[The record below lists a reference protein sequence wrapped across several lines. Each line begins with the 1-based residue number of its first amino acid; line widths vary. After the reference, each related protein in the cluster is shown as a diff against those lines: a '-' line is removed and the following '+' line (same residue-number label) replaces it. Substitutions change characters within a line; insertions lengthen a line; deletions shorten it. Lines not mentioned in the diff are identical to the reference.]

1 MTTLRALQLPK
12 FVNEDTYLVNADCKH
27 VLKAMQ
33 DKSVALIIVDPPYG
47 GHTHN
52 QQSWDVAWSDKE
64 WEEIILEVYRVLI
77 PGGHMIVFSSGKS
90 TLDINM
96 SIVNAYRTLFSKKP
110 SYYPMVWVHNSQD
123 SGRVHQHI
131 PRSQFESMHVY
142 YREGEGKLMDK
153 AGTFSKSYA
162 YDQHVG
168 RHNVFH
174 IDKDDCHKKPFTT
187 VQGFFDAHKAQGKH
201 LSTFDYKPEAL
212 LRALIRD
219 YSKPGHMVMDL
230 CMRHG
235 LTAVACRME
244 RRQCVGVEIDGSA
257 YELAVSRFMDQFGE
271 RRVAAAAGED
281 AVGGLQL
288 EMDSDAES
296 TVSRSTS
303 DMVTTPRLTNKV
315 VIEAEAELLTLF
327 EPKQSVPRPRGR
339 APNGCVWS
347 SEMGEWLS
355 KAVVVSTPVKQA
367 TKMKR
372 KRCGTPGCSLEDGH
386 IGLCS
391 CAVIGRKRSCGT

>member
-1 MTTLRALQLPK
+1 MMTSLRALPLPLYAD
-12 FVNEDTYLVNADCKH
+12 EDTTLLKADCKR
-27 VLKAMQ
+27 VLKKME

-52 QQSWDVAWSDKE
+52 QQSWDVAWSDEE
-64 WEEIILEVYRVLI
+64 WTEIIREAYRVLI

-96 SIVNAYRTLFSKKP
+96 SIINAYRTLFSKKP

-142 YREGEGKLMDK
+142 YREGERKLMDK
-153 AGTFSKSYA
+153 AGTLAKSYA
-162 YDQHVG
+162 SDQHVG

-174 IDKDDCHKKPFTT
+174 FDKDDCHKKPFPT
-187 VQGFFDAHKAQGKH
+187 VQSFFDKHKTQGKH

-235 LTAVACRME
+235 LTAVACKIE
-244 RRQCVGVEIDGSA
+244 RRQCVGVEINGDA
-257 YELAVSRFMDQFGE
+257 YELAVSRYIDQFGAK
-271 RRVAAAAGED
+271 R
-281 AVGGLQL
+281 VGGVQL
-288 EMDSDAES
+288 DIDTEDTASD
-296 TVSRSTS
+296 TL
-303 DMVTTPRLTNKV
+303 PLTEET
-315 VIEAEAELLTLF
+315 VIEATRQAEAEQLTLF
-327 EPKQSVPRPRGR
+327 EPATVYARPRGR

-347 SEMGEWLS
+347 PETGEWLPMP
-355 KAVVVSTPVKQA
+355 VVSTPAKR
-367 TKMKR
+367 MKR
-372 KRCGTPGCSLEDGH
+372 KRCSTPGCRLEQGH
-386 IGLCS
+386 LGLCS
-391 CAVIGRKRSCGT
+391 CAVIGHKRICGAA